1 MKFMLML
8 HLLGTVI
15 WVGGMFFAHQVLRP
29 VAAEQLEPPTRLTL
43 WVGVFKRF
51 FPWVWMSIVAILAS
65 GLVMI
70 SLLGG
75 MGAQRLYVHA
85 MLGLGL
91 IMTAIFVFVFFVLFG
106 RLKASVAKQD
116 WKAGAASLADIR
128 RLVGTNLLLGLA
140 IIAIATAGAIL
151 A

>member
-1 MKFMLML
+1 MKLMLML

-29 VAAEQLEPPTRLTL
+29 VAAEQLEPPLRLTL

-51 FPWVWMSIVAILAS
+51 FPWAWMSIVAILGS
-65 GLVMI
+65 GFAMI
-70 SLLGG
+70 RLLGG
-75 MGAQRLYVHA
+75 MGVQRLHVHG
-85 MLGLGL
+85 MMGQGLD
-91 IMTAIFVFVFFVLFG
+91 MTAIFDFVFSGLFG
-106 RLKASVAKQD
+106 GLKASVARQD
-116 WKAGAASLADIR
+116 WKSGAVSLGHIR

>member
-8 HLLGTVI
+8 HLLGTVV

-29 VAAEQLEPPTRLTL
+29 VVAEQFEPAQRLTL

-51 FPWVWMSIVAILAS
+51 FPWVWLCITVILGS
-65 GLVMI
+65 GFGMI
-70 SLLGG
+70 SLMGG
-75 MGAQRLYVHA
+75 MGAQRPHVHA
-85 MLGLGL
+85 MLGLGVV
-91 IMTAIFVFVFFVLFG
+91 MTAIFGFVFFVLFG

-116 WKAGAASLADIR
+116 WKSGAAALGHIR
-128 RLVGTNLLLGLA
+128 RMVGTNLLLGLA
-140 IIAIATAGAIL
+140 IIAIATAGAIF